1 MDLLTKNSIVK
12 CHHHYHPHRYHYYTM
27 PSYESH
33 IYYVTHQQHSTGY
46 KLRWTWTAAVE
57 GKKMIEDRH
66 NRNNIRFYLR
76 TFLIHRQVMHRGEK
90 GRQCKSKAV
99 VYNMPFCC
107 FHFPCFIDNKKVYS
121 LHKGIFPF
129 RCPHSSIRPT
139 DRRIEE
145 WVEIDFCFLLY
156 YCLVFLTMM
165 MMGK

>member
-27 PSYESH
+27 HAIIWKSIPRH
-33 IYYVTHQQHSTGY
+33 TP
-46 KLRWTWTAAVE
+46 AAFHRIKVAMDVDGGG

-76 TFLIHRQVMHRGEK
+76 TFLIHRQVRHRGEK

-99 VYNMPFCC
+99 VYNMPFWC